1 MIEAP
6 TKLNRI
12 GGSMQFRKLMISI
25 LIGAFLITFGISEGI
40 CADVA
45 KIGTVSF
52 EKIFN
57 NSAGGKAVKDQINK
71 EGRSMNA
78 DLEKVQK
85 EIKELQQLLEKDGG
99 SGVMNE
105 SAREN
110 KKWELDRKV
119 NEVKALK
126 RRFDRKIQELQI
138 RLINGVKRDVLKIVA
153 EYSKKEGYLLVIEDI
168 NVVYA
173 PQALDI
179 TDKIIQL
186 YDKSYA
192 KK

>member
-1 MIEAP
+1 M
-6 TKLNRI
+6 
-12 GGSMQFRKLMISI
+12 GGKMQFRKLLISI
-25 LIGAFLITFGISEGI
+25 MIGAIFVSFGISDGM

-57 NSAGGKAVKDQINK
+57 NSAGGKAVKNQINK

-78 DLEKVQK
+78 DLKKIQK

-99 SGVMNE
+99 AGVMNE

-126 RRFDRKIQELQI
+126 RRFDRKIQELQF
-138 RLINGVKRDVLKIVA
+138 RLINSVKKDVLKIVA
-153 EYSKKEGYLLVIEDI
+153 DYSKKEGYLLVIEDVNI
-168 NVVYA
+168 VYA

-192 KK
+192 KKK